1 MIKPTSFEPII
12 NFSEW
17 IRNTVAKKGITLKQL
32 SDLSGVSYP
41 SILRYTSERSDRY
54 VEPSLFA
61 VCCICTALGYDL
73 GVKKK

>member
-1 MIKPTSFEPII
+1 MTKPTSFEPII

-17 IRNTVAKKGITLKQL
+17 IRNSVVKKGITLKQL
-32 SDLSGVSYP
+32 SDLSGISYP
-41 SILRYTSERSDRY
+41 SILRYASAYEDKR

-61 VCCICTALGYDL
+61 VSCICNALGYDL